1 MNSDDINDIDLDAFL
16 KGEDELSRHLQ
27 ALPQAEPSAA
37 LDAAVLARARAAMAP
52 AAAND
57 PAPLPMRWRV
67 PAGLAAMLLVGVLAH
82 RSYDAGGEMAPAPEA
97 APAAA
102 PAPQVQAAPQEAMPP
117 PPAAAPKAEARRVPP
132 AKPVAREK
140 YAVQKPAGLPH
151 MVDEALEHIPGPTLS
166 RVPAPMPQPAPPA
179 QDLPDPGQSVL
190 VTGQRASLQSSM
202 RVQQAASSAAP
213 LSLAP
218 SIAAAPAAPAAEM
231 AARDIDAERW
241 LALIDEMLKA
251 GLRSDALIEWARF
264 RAAHPN
270 YRVSAELTERINAAR
285 N

>member
-1 MNSDDINDIDLDAFL
+1 MNSDDINDTDLDAFL
-16 KGEDELSRHLQ
+16 KGEDELSRRLQ

-37 LDAAVLARARAAMAP
+37 LDAAVLARARVALAP

-82 RSYDAGGEMAPAPEA
+82 RSFDAGGEMVPAPVA

-102 PAPQVQAAPQEAMPP
+102 PQQEAMPA
-117 PPAAAPKAEARRVPP
+117 PPAAEPTMEARSVPP
-132 AKPVAREK
+132 AKAAVREK
-140 YAVQKPAGLPH
+140 RAVHKPAGLPR
-151 MVDEALEHIPGPTLS
+151 MAEPLPAPAS
-166 RVPAPMPQPAPPA
+166 APMPTSAFAPLPAPDQSDQP
-179 QDLPDPGQSVL
+179 QSVL
-190 VTGQRASLQSSM
+190 VTGQRASVTSAKQLH
-202 RVQQAASSAAP
+202 RAAPAPAPVLLAPPADAAP
-213 LSLAP
+213 LALDAHM
-218 SIAAAPAAPAAEM
+218 AVRDANAEK
-231 AARDIDAERW
+231 W

-251 GLRSDALIEWARF
+251 GLRSDALNEWARF

-270 YRVSAELTERINAAR
+270 YRVSAELTERIDAAR

>member
-16 KGEDELSRHLQ
+16 KGEDELSRRLQ

-37 LDAAVLARARAAMAP
+37 LDAAVLARARAALAP

-82 RSYDAGGEMAPAPEA
+82 RSFDAGGEMAPAPDT

-102 PAPQVQAAPQEAMPP
+102 PAPVAQAAPQEAMPP
-117 PPAAAPKAEARRVPP
+117 PPAAAKAEARGVPP
-132 AKPVAREK
+132 AMPTRREK
-140 YAVQKPAGLPH
+140 NAVQKPAGLPH
-151 MVDEALEHIPGPTLS
+151 MVEEAPERASGPLLS
-166 RVPAPMPQPAPPA
+166 RVPAPMPLPAPPA
-179 QDLPDPGQSVL
+179 QDLPALGQSVL
-190 VTGQRASLQSSM
+190 VTGQRASVQSSM
-202 RVQQAASSAAP
+202 RIQQAASSPAP
-213 LSLAP
+213 VSLAP
-218 SIAAAPAAPAAEM
+218 PMLAAPAAPAGEM
-231 AARDIDAERW
+231 AARDLNAERW

-251 GLRSDALIEWARF
+251 GLRSDALNEWARF
-264 RAAHPN
+264 RAAHPD
-270 YRVSAELTERINAAR
+270 YRVSAELTERIDAAR

>member
-1 MNSDDINDIDLDAFL
+1 MNSDDINDTDLDAFL
-16 KGEDELSRHLQ
+16 KGEDELSRRLQ

-37 LDAAVLARARAAMAP
+37 LDAAVLARARAALAP

-82 RSYDAGGEMAPAPEA
+82 RSFDAGGEMVPAPVA
-97 APAAA
+97 APAA
-102 PAPQVQAAPQEAMPP
+102 PPPPVVQAPPQEAMPA
-117 PPAAAPKAEARRVPP
+117 PPAAEPMAEAHAVPP
-132 AKPVAREK
+132 ANPAVREK
-140 YAVQKPAGLPH
+140 RAAHKPAALPH
-151 MVDEALEHIPGPTLS
+151 MMEETPEQASAPLLA
-166 RVPAPMPQPAPPA
+166 PAPAPLPLPAPPA
-179 QDLPDPGQSVL
+179 QDVSALGQSVL

-202 RVQQAASSAAP
+202 RIQQATSSP
-213 LSLAP
+213 PPVSLAP
-218 SIAAAPAAPAAEM
+218 PMLAAPAAPDAGM
-231 AARDIDAERW
+231 AARDANAERW

-251 GLRSDALIEWARF
+251 GLRSDALNEWARF
-264 RAAHPN
+264 RAAHPD